1 MLINSI
7 ISTKQHLMKKYIL
20 SLIFL
25 FSITLLFAQDSIQ
38 NGQASMN
45 GTLDKQF
52 DYVVQKSNNF
62 QEYKVVKRDFL
73 TILKRNSLD
82 SVNRFK
88 TELADLKAEFASHSE
103 TVQQLKD
110 TLKTTQA
117 ELDKLKTAQ
126 DNVSFL
132 GAPISKTNYNLI
144 MWGIVSVLL
153 LILIV
158 FLFQLKGAKSTSND
172 AKNNL
177 EKLEEDYED
186 YKRKALEKEQKL
198 GRQLQDE
205 INKQNKSSK

>member
-1 MLINSI
+1 
-7 ISTKQHLMKKYIL
+7 MKKYIY

-25 FSITLLFAQDSIQ
+25 FTITLSFAQESTESD
-38 NGQASMN
+38 GQASMN

-62 QEYKVVKRDFL
+62 QEYKVVKKDFL

-88 TELADLKAEFASHSE
+88 TELADLKNQFASHSS
-103 TVQQLKD
+103 TVQQLND
-110 TLKTTQA
+110 TLKTTQT
-117 ELDKLKTAQ
+117 ELEKLKVAQ
-126 DNVSFL
+126 DNILFL
-132 GAPISKTNYNLI
+132 GAPVSKTNYNMI

-153 LILIV
+153 LVLAV
-158 FLFQLKGAKSTSND
+158 FLFQLKSAKSTAGD

-177 EKLEEDYED
+177 EKLEEDFED

-205 INKQNKSSK
+205 INKHNKSSK

>member
-1 MLINSI
+1 M
-7 ISTKQHLMKKYIL
+7 
-20 SLIFL
+20 IFL
-25 FSITLLFAQDSIQ
+25 FVITLSFAQDSIQ
-38 NGQASMN
+38 NDGQASMN

-62 QEYKVVKRDFL
+62 QEYKVVKKDFL

-88 TELADLKAEFASHSE
+88 TELADLKTEFASHSA

-110 TLKTTQA
+110 TLKTTQT
-117 ELDKLKTAQ
+117 ELDKLKIAQ

-153 LILIV
+153 LILVV
-158 FLFQLKGAKSTSND
+158 FLFQFKGAKSTAND

-205 INKQNKSSK
+205 INKHNKSSK

>member
-1 MLINSI
+1 
-7 ISTKQHLMKKYIL
+7 MKKLLY
-20 SLIFL
+20 SLFFVMIVT
-25 FSITLLFAQDSIQ
+25 FSTAQDSIQ
-38 NGQASMN
+38 NKSQASMN

-62 QEYKVVKRDFL
+62 QEYKVVKKDFL

-88 TELADLKAEFASHSE
+88 TELTNLKAEFAKH
-103 TVQQLKD
+103 TTTIQQLKD
-110 TLKTTQA
+110 TLKTTQV
-117 ELDKLKTAQ
+117 ELDKLKIAQ

-132 GAPISKTNYNLI
+132 GTPVSKANYNMI

-153 LILIV
+153 LILVV
-158 FLFQLKGAKSTSND
+158 FLFQLKGAKSIAND
-172 AKNNL
+172 AKHNL
-177 EKLEEDYED
+177 DKLEEDFEE

-205 INKQNKSSK
+205 INKQKKSSK

>member
-1 MLINSI
+1 MRLN
-7 ISTKQHLMKKYIL
+7 KHHMKKYIHL
-20 SLIFL
+20 LLFL
-25 FSITLLFAQDSIQ
+25 FIVTFTFAQDSIQ

-73 TILKRNSLD
+73 TILKRNSID

-88 TELADLKAEFASHSE
+88 TELADLKQEFASHSA

-117 ELDKLKTAQ
+117 ELDKLKIAQ

-153 LILIV
+153 LILLV
-158 FLFQLKGAKSTSND
+158 FLFQFKGAKSTANE

-205 INKQNKSSK
+205 INKHNKSSK

>member
-1 MLINSI
+1 
-7 ISTKQHLMKKYIL
+7 MKKYIY

-25 FSITLLFAQDSIQ
+25 FVITFSFAQDSIQ
-38 NGQASMN
+38 NGGQASMN

-62 QEYKVVKRDFL
+62 QEYKVVKKDFL

-88 TELADLKAEFASHSE
+88 TELADLKSELASHSA

-110 TLKTTQA
+110 TLKTTQV
-117 ELDKLKTAQ
+117 ELDKLKIAQ
-126 DNVSFL
+126 DNVSFF
-132 GAPISKTNYNLI
+132 GTPISKTNYNLI

-153 LILIV
+153 LILVV
-158 FLFQLKGAKSTSND
+158 FLFQLKGAKSTASD
-172 AKNNL
+172 AKNSL

-205 INKQNKSSK
+205 INKHNKSSK

>member
-1 MLINSI
+1 MFINQ
-7 ISTKQHLMKKYIL
+7 TKLHHMKKQLY
-20 SLIFL
+20 SLFFVMIVT
-25 FSITLLFAQDSIQ
+25 FSVAQDSIQ
-38 NGQASMN
+38 NRSQASMS

-62 QEYKVVKRDFL
+62 QEYKVVKKDFL

-88 TELADLKAEFASHSE
+88 TELGDLKAEFSKHSA
-103 TVQQLKD
+103 TIQQLKD
-110 TLKTTQA
+110 TLETTQL
-117 ELDKLKTAQ
+117 ELDKLKIAQ

-132 GAPISKTNYNLI
+132 GTQVSKANYNMI

-153 LILIV
+153 LILVV
-158 FLFQLKGAKSTSND
+158 FLFQLKGAKSTAND

-177 EKLEEDYED
+177 DKLEDDFEE

-205 INKQNKSSK
+205 INKQKKSSK

>member
-1 MLINSI
+1 
-7 ISTKQHLMKKYIL
+7 MKKLLY
-20 SLIFL
+20 SLFFVMIVT
-25 FSITLLFAQDSIQ
+25 FSTAQDSIQ
-38 NGQASMN
+38 NKSQASMN

-62 QEYKVVKRDFL
+62 QEYKVVKKDFL

-88 TELADLKAEFASHSE
+88 TELAELKAEFAKHA
-103 TVQQLKD
+103 TTIQQLKD
-110 TLKTTQA
+110 TLKTTQV
-117 ELDKLKTAQ
+117 ELDKLKIAQ

-132 GAPISKTNYNLI
+132 GTPVSKANYNMI

-153 LILIV
+153 LILVV
-158 FLFQLKGAKSTSND
+158 FLFQLKGAKSIAND
-172 AKNNL
+172 AKHNL
-177 EKLEEDYED
+177 DKLEEDFEE

-205 INKQNKSSK
+205 INKQKKSSK

>member
-1 MLINSI
+1 MIV
-7 ISTKQHLMKKYIL
+7 T
-20 SLIFL
+20 
-25 FSITLLFAQDSIQ
+25 FSAAQDSIQ
-38 NGQASMN
+38 NKSQASMN

-62 QEYKVVKRDFL
+62 QEYKVVKKDFL

-88 TELADLKAEFASHSE
+88 TELGDLKAEFVKHSA
-103 TVQQLKD
+103 TIQQLKD
-110 TLKTTQA
+110 TLKTTQV
-117 ELDKLKTAQ
+117 ELDKLKIAQ

-132 GAPISKTNYNLI
+132 GTPVSKANYNMI

-153 LILIV
+153 LILVV
-158 FLFQLKGAKSTSND
+158 FLFQLKGAKYTANE

-177 EKLEEDYED
+177 DKLEDDFEE

-205 INKQNKSSK
+205 INKHKKSTK

>member
-1 MLINSI
+1 MLINQ
-7 ISTKQHLMKKYIL
+7 TKLHLMKKYIYL
-20 SLIFL
+20 FL
-25 FSITLLFAQDSIQ
+25 FLFVITFSFAQDSIQ
-38 NGQASMN
+38 NGGQASMN

-88 TELADLKAEFASHSE
+88 NELEELKSEFSNHAT

-117 ELDKLKTAQ
+117 ELDQLKTAQ
-126 DNVSFL
+126 DNVSFF
-132 GAPISKTNYNLI
+132 GASISKTNYNLI

-158 FLFQLKGAKSTSND
+158 FLFQLKGAKSTSSE